1 MSKIKLYII
10 LLHLILIQN
19 VYGYLDPGTWSYFLQ
34 ILAVIVV
41 GGIVGIKTFWHNIKN
56 FFFKL
61 LKIKQDK
68 L

>member
-1 MSKIKLYII
+1 MTNRKIYSII
-10 LLHLILIQN
+10 IHFIIIQN

-61 LKIKQDK
+61 LKRKQDK